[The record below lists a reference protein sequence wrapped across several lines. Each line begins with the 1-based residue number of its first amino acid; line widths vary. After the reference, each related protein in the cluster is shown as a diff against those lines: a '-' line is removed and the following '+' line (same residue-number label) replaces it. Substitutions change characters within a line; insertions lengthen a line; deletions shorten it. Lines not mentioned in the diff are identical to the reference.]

1 MYLLCFANQMDLSNL
16 NKKNV
21 LTCLVHLTRG
31 WVPLLEVVQVRVMA
45 SPSSRLSTA
54 GEGEALSSLDLWSA
68 E

>member
-1 MYLLCFANQMDLSNL
+1 MDLSNL

-21 LTCLVHLTRG
+21 LTCLVHLTLGRV
-31 WVPLLEVVQVRVMA
+31 WPLLEVVQVRVIA